1 MGSTLAMLMNRF
13 FFLATPL
20 LLAYLE
26 CAMPVQAA
34 KFQSLSIKD
43 LGLGMPKEA
52 EAVFEPRWSIEAG
65 VIAMSRSGSSSVTLA
80 ETSVPGETLNASD
93 PGFGLEWGP
102 YISLSTRVLNL
113 VEAEIIYFGVYDW
126 SAGTSIED
134 AGGISTELFDTNGTF
149 FDRVDAQYTSRLDN
163 VEVNTV
169 YPFLGKLHWLVGFRW
184 TGLEERSTT
193 LWDGRT
199 SGTDFALASA
209 WAKNQMYGAQV
220 GIDGTVWQPSSRL
233 YLDGMVKACMFTN
246 HISVGR
252 DVEGSIASFP
262 SNGWSTTRTSFL
274 GELGLTGKFELT
286 QHFVLGLGYQL
297 TWIDGVASGFSAL
310 GGQRVNSV
318 LFHGMK
324 ATVDVRW

>member
-1 MGSTLAMLMNRF
+1 
-13 FFLATPL
+13 
-20 LLAYLE
+20 
-26 CAMPVQAA
+26 MPVLAA
-34 KFQSLSIKD
+34 KPQSLSIKD
-43 LGLGMPKEA
+43 LGLGMPKKA

-65 VIAMSRSGSSSVTLA
+65 VIAMSRSGSSSVALA
-80 ETSVPGETLNASD
+80 ETGAPGETLNASD
-93 PGFGLEWGP
+93 LGFGLEWGP
-102 YISLSTRVLNL
+102 YISLSTRILNL

-126 SAGTSIED
+126 SAGSSIEE
-134 AGGISTELFDTNGTF
+134 AGGISTGVFGTGDTF
-149 FDRVDAQYTSRLDN
+149 FDRANARYTSRLDN
-163 VEVNTV
+163 VEVNTL

-199 SGTDFALASA
+199 SGTDFALAAA
-209 WAKNQMYGAQV
+209 WAKNQLYGAQV

-252 DVEGSIASFP
+252 DVAGTMASFP
-262 SNGWSTTRTSFL
+262 SNGWNATRTSFL

-310 GGQRVNSV
+310 GGQRINSV
-318 LFHGMK
+318 LFHGMT